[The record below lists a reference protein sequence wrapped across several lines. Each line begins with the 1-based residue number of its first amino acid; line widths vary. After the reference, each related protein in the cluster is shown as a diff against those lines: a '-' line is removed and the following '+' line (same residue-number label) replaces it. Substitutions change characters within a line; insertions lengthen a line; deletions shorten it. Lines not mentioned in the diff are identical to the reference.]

1 MLNRLFFPGVSSDCP
16 FRNSS
21 IPNNTCLSSNDCNV
35 CKRINGVHEGCD
47 HPFDTT
53 SPVCDADKSN
63 VGIDATAR
71 GISECVGCKRS
82 GNRLVDKIKLVKIFC
97 LDSHHVIYCQSIRPR
112 VDDFLLDGVGG
123 ESGNGGDIGNCPRPT
138 SYPAADATMDPN
150 PEIYNA
156 INVPN
161 SLKCFNSGE
170 CHVCKPGNQ
179 IALDNN
185 FNCPNVG
192 ILVLTR
198 INGES
203 KNFCKRT
210 TNKNT
215 VSIPMN
221 PTPSTINPTSFTS
234 TDVSNGCVVSNDE
247 NSISGV
253 MQTCRETTKT
263 DSVKYNQCQAC
274 SESYPFD

>member
-1 MLNRLFFPGVSSDCP
+1 
-16 FRNSS
+16 
-21 IPNNTCLSSNDCNV
+21 
-35 CKRINGVHEGCD
+35 
-47 HPFDTT
+47 
-53 SPVCDADKSN
+53 
-63 VGIDATAR
+63 
-71 GISECVGCKRS
+71 
-82 GNRLVDKIKLVKIFC
+82 
-97 LDSHHVIYCQSIRPR
+97 
-112 VDDFLLDGVGG
+112 
-123 ESGNGGDIGNCPRPT
+123 
-138 SYPAADATMDPN
+138 MDPN

-161 SLKCFNSGE
+161 GLKCFNSGE
-170 CHVCKPGNQ
+170 CRVCKPGNQ
-179 IALDNN
+179 IALDSS

-210 TNKNT
+210 TNENT

-221 PTPSTINPTSFTS
+221 PTPSTINPTSYTS

-247 NSISGV
+247 STTSGV
-253 MQTCRETTKT
+253 MQACRETTKT